1 VERGRKPSDAHLV
14 TVQNPVYHGEIEVWR
29 ALRAL
34 RALGAAAVLCLLTL
48 GFTVGPARGAA
59 LTQAQ
64 YMSLA
69 QQGIGKSAAW
79 ANRKFHWYNEALNDT
94 KRYPQATIWGVAPL
108 FESEAYAAIA
118 DPNSANVAR
127 LKSFA
132 NHAETYLDP
141 NIITGPGLS
150 TKSPAYAPY
159 PNSHRNQ
166 KTFFDDNAWWS
177 LGFLDAYT
185 AMQKANNSVLA
196 ARYLADAV
204 RGFNFIYPN
213 SWDTRDAGGP
223 DSVQSTAGGVFW
235 NTEHTIPGGTGRSGE
250 ALGAA
255 TELAAELYRAT
266 GARIYLAAALRYITW
281 ANQNLLKWDGSYATR
296 VPDEVTM
303 PHDGEGAMIGAF
315 TALCQSKAGTVPT
328 SVYSFLPPNKTHSHP
343 SFRLPDDPTSWCSWA
358 EALAHHT
365 AFGVNPGGGV
375 QDAAVPLNEGPQWDA
390 IYVRGLL
397 SLYGYDH
404 DATWWGVA
412 SDTATRIVQN
422 AKGSNG
428 EYLKTWSGSAQVPD
442 AAPGEIRTHAASV
455 SVLAD
460 LASVSAP

>member
-1 VERGRKPSDAHLV
+1 VEGGSKQSDSRLV
-14 TVQNPVYHGEIEVWR
+14 KGSVQIRVYWRTVS

-34 RALGAAAVLCLLTL
+34 LALCAASLLCALTL
-48 GFTVGPARGAA
+48 VLAAGQARAAA

-79 ANRKFHWYNEALNDT
+79 ANQKFHWYNEALNDT
-94 KRYPQATIWGVAPL
+94 KKYPQATIWGLTPL
-108 FESEAYAAIA
+108 FEAEAYTTVAA
-118 DPNSANVAR
+118 PSLANVAR
-127 LKSFA
+127 LRSFA

-141 NIITGPGLS
+141 RVIPGPGLAVS
-150 TKSPAYAPY
+150 APAYAPY
-159 PNSHRNQ
+159 PNSHNNQ

-177 LGFLDAYT
+177 LAFLDAYK
-185 AMQKANNSVLA
+185 AMERANNSILA

-204 RGFNFIYPN
+204 RGFNFIFPN
-213 SWDTRDAGGP
+213 SWDTRDSGGP
-223 DSVQSTAGGVFW
+223 DSVQSTPGGMFW
-235 NTEHTIPGGTGRSGE
+235 NTSHTIPGGTGRSGE

-255 TELAAELYRAT
+255 TELAAELYQAT
-266 GARIYLAAALRYITW
+266 GSRIYLSATLKYITW

-296 VPDEVTM
+296 IPNEVTM
-303 PHDGEGAMIGAF
+303 PHDGEGAMIAAF
-315 TALCQSKAGTVPT
+315 TALCQSGAGAVPA
-328 SVYSFLPPNKTHSHP
+328 SVYSFLPANKIHSHP

-365 AFGVNPGGGV
+365 AFGVNPGGGI

-404 DATWWGVA
+404 DPAWWGVA
-412 SDTATRIVQN
+412 SDTASRIVQN
-422 AKGSNG
+422 ARASNG
-428 EYLKTWSGSAQVPD
+428 EYLKTWSGSTQVPD

-460 LASVSAP
+460 LSSVSAP